1 MSAKVNPISKTHRV
15 ADFGAPFWYAR
26 HGHKFMGLKTMVKLA
41 KDPKYI
47 GSGKLGM
54 TGVLHTWGR
63 HVGYHPDVHFIVPGG
78 AIGNRSECKLG

>member
-1 MSAKVNPISKTHRV
+1 
-15 ADFGAPFWYAR
+15 
-26 HGHKFMGLKTMVKLA
+26 MGLKTMVKLA